1 MNFYELIDLIKQLVE
16 DNAFTNKITFGEMS
30 DVDLNKD
37 TTFPLLH
44 IMVDQVTIQEK
55 TMEYRLNLVA
65 ADVVD
70 VIDEDLGVDDYYGN
84 DNTQDVMNT
93 QLKIMTELVNALR
106 RLDLVGTNFTR
117 MQDEPVATPFKDR
130 FDNVIAG
137 WETSI
142 TLKKFQDGSGSTGQ
156 INPDC

>member
-106 RLDLVGTNFTR
+106 KLDLVGTNFTR

-137 WETSI
+137 WETSV

>member
-44 IMVDQVTIQEK
+44 IMLDQVVIQEK

-93 QLKIMTELVNALR
+93 QLKVMTELVNALR
-106 RLDLVGTNFTR
+106 KLDLVGTNFTR
-117 MQDEPVATPFKDR
+117 MQDEPTATPFKDR

-137 WETSI
+137 WEASV
-142 TLKKFQDGSGSTGQ
+142 TLKKFQDGSTSTGTG
-156 INPDC
+156 PC

>member
-93 QLKIMTELVNALR
+93 QLKIMTELINALR
-106 RLDLVGTNFTR
+106 KLDLVGTNFTR

-137 WETSI
+137 WETSV
-142 TLKKFQDGSGSTGQ
+142 TLKKFQDGSGSGGVG
-156 INPDC
+156 PC

>member
-16 DNAFTNKITFGEMS
+16 DNSFTNKITFGEMS

-65 ADVVD
+65 ADIVD

-106 RLDLVGTNFTR
+106 KLDLVGTNFTR

-137 WETSI
+137 WETSV
-142 TLKKFQDGSGSTGQ
+142 TLKKFQDGSGSTGVGA
-156 INPDC
+156 C

>member
-65 ADVVD
+65 ADIVD
-70 VIDEDLGVDDYYGN
+70 IIDEDLGVDDYYGN

-106 RLDLVGTNFTR
+106 KLDLVGTNFTR

-137 WETSI
+137 WETSV
-142 TLKKFQDGSGSTGQ
+142 TLKKFQDGSGSTGVGA
-156 INPDC
+156 C

>member
-65 ADVVD
+65 ADIVD
-70 VIDEDLGVDDYYGN
+70 IIDEDLGVDDYYGN

-106 RLDLVGTNFTR
+106 KLDLVGTNFTR

-137 WETSI
+137 WETSV
-142 TLKKFQDGSGSTGQ
+142 TLKKFQDGSSSTGVGA
-156 INPDC
+156 C

>member
-65 ADVVD
+65 ADIVD
-70 VIDEDLGVDDYYGN
+70 IIDEDLGVDDYYGN

-106 RLDLVGTNFTR
+106 KLDLVGTNFTR

-137 WETSI
+137 WETSV
-142 TLKKFQDGSGSTGQ
+142 TLKKFQDGSSSNGVGA
-156 INPDC
+156 C

>member
-16 DNAFTNKITFGEMS
+16 DNSFTNKITFGEMS

-70 VIDEDLGVDDYYGN
+70 VIDEDLGVEDYYGN

-106 RLDLVGTNFTR
+106 KLDLIDSSFTR

-137 WETSI
+137 WETSL
-142 TLKKFQDGSGSTGQ
+142 TLKKFQDGSTSAGIG
-156 INPDC
+156 PC

>member
-65 ADVVD
+65 ADIVD
-70 VIDEDLGVDDYYGN
+70 IIDEDLGVDDYYGN

-106 RLDLVGTNFTR
+106 KLDLVGTNFTR

-137 WETSI
+137 WETSV
-142 TLKKFQDGSGSTGQ
+142 TLKKFQDGSGSGGVG
-156 INPDC
+156 PC

>member
-44 IMVDQVTIQEK
+44 IMLDQVIIQEK

-65 ADVVD
+65 ADIVD

-93 QLKIMTELVNALR
+93 QLKVMTELVNALR
-106 RLDLVGTNFTR
+106 KLDLVGTNFTR
-117 MQDEPVATPFKDR
+117 MQDEPTATPFKDR

-137 WETSI
+137 WEASV
-142 TLKKFQDGSGSTGQ
+142 TLKKFQDGSTSTGTG
-156 INPDC
+156 PC

>member
-65 ADVVD
+65 ADIVD

-106 RLDLVGTNFTR
+106 KLDLVGTNFTR

-137 WETSI
+137 WETSV
-142 TLKKFQDGSGSTGQ
+142 TLKKFQDGSGSTGVGA
-156 INPDC
+156 C

>member
-106 RLDLVGTNFTR
+106 KLDLVGTNFTR

-137 WETSI
+137 WETSV
-142 TLKKFQDGSGSTGQ
+142 TLKKFQDGSGSTGVGS
-156 INPDC
+156 C

>member
-65 ADVVD
+65 ADIVD

-106 RLDLVGTNFTR
+106 KLDLVGTNFTR

-137 WETSI
+137 WETSV
-142 TLKKFQDGSGSTGQ
+142 TLKKFQDGSMSTGLG
-156 INPDC
+156 NC

>member
-44 IMVDQVTIQEK
+44 IMLDQVVIQEK

-93 QLKIMTELVNALR
+93 QLKVMTELVNALR
-106 RLDLVGTNFTR
+106 KLDLVGTNFTR
-117 MQDEPVATPFKDR
+117 MQDEPTATPFKDR

-137 WETSI
+137 WEASV
-142 TLKKFQDGSGSTGQ
+142 TLKKFQDGSTSTGTGA
-156 INPDC
+156 C

>member
-65 ADVVD
+65 ADIVD

-137 WETSI
+137 WETSV
-142 TLKKFQDGSGSTGQ
+142 TLKKFQDGSGSTGV
-156 INPDC
+156 ISEDC